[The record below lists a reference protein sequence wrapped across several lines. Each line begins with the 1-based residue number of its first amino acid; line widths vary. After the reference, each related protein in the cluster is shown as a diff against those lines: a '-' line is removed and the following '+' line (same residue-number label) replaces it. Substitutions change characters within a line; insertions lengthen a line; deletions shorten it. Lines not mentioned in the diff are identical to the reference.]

1 MLDIK
6 RLYINKFLFY
16 FVKMVVFLE
25 MCGFINN
32 FIMLNEFIMEYM
44 CYYIL

>member
-6 RLYINKFLFY
+6 RLYIIKFLFY
-16 FVKMVVFLE
+16 FVKMVVFLV
-25 MCGFINN
+25 CGFINN